1 MPKIKASKSILMKS
15 WISQYNEDLI
25 TDGQIIYCV
34 VCEKNIPCEKKFQV
48 DQHIKTSGHVVKK
61 RKESTPVQTLLTSIP
76 SSKCQEKSDFAV
88 DLCNALVSS
97 NIPFH
102 KLNNPNFKNF
112 LKKYCTN
119 QHIPDES
126 TIRKNYLDIIYKNVI
141 EEIRKDVG
149 ESNIWISVDE
159 TIDQCGR
166 YIAHFICG
174 KLDPKEPSRP
184 NLLASKALEKVDHST
199 IARFV
204 NDSLRILWPN
214 NESFFENV
222 LIFISDAAPYMVK
235 SATALQVFYPN
246 LIHVTCLAHGLHR
259 VAEKIREMYVPV
271 NKIISHGKKIFL
283 KSPARVKI
291 YKEMFPNL
299 PLPPEPILT
308 RWGTWLKAAIFYAQ
322 NFDCIKNV
330 VNALDCSDSSSI
342 FIAKELLSNS
352 TLQKDLCMIQ
362 MHYSWLPDSITKLES
377 RGLSLNEAVKE
388 MNEVERQ
395 VSLVPGPYGNQIREK
410 VQFVLTKN
418 AGFRKL
424 KQVNNFIN
432 GEDAELPTE
441 VPTAKAQFYKY
452 CPVTSVDVERTF
464 SALKMLLNDKRQSL
478 TTQNLEKH
486 IVIYCNKNYAV

>member
-1 MPKIKASKSILMKS
+1 
-15 WISQYNEDLI
+15 
-25 TDGQIIYCV
+25 
-34 VCEKNIPCEKKFQV
+34 
-48 DQHIKTSGHVVKK
+48 
-61 RKESTPVQTLLTSIP
+61 
-76 SSKCQEKSDFAV
+76 
-88 DLCNALVSS
+88 
-97 NIPFH
+97 
-102 KLNNPNFKNF
+102 
-112 LKKYCTN
+112 
-119 QHIPDES
+119 
-126 TIRKNYLDIIYKNVI
+126 
-141 EEIRKDVG
+141 
-149 ESNIWISVDE
+149 
-159 TIDQCGR
+159 
-166 YIAHFICG
+166 
-174 KLDPKEPSRP
+174 
-184 NLLASKALEKVDHST
+184 
-199 IARFV
+199 
-204 NDSLRILWPN
+204 
-214 NESFFENV
+214 
-222 LIFISDAAPYMVK
+222 
-235 SATALQVFYPN
+235 
-246 LIHVTCLAHGLHR
+246 
-259 VAEKIREMYVPV
+259 
-271 NKIISHGKKIFL
+271 
-283 KSPARVKI
+283 
-291 YKEMFPNL
+291 MFPNL